1 MKDMT
6 SRNIIVVAP
15 HFQSFVREQAEVIQR
30 DFANVTAMIPIPWL
44 SEIADMIPFIG
55 RNFRFIDWAL
65 KSQSSAVD
73 SFMTPRFFTLPFG
86 FARRRNHHIIA
97 QSCINSLKP
106 ITTPYDLI
114 HVHFLDIG
122 YVGSVIKE
130 KYGIPLII
138 TGHGADVYELPMRD
152 EWYRRLT
159 RQTIHSAD
167 AIISV
172 SHFNAEIL
180 KKLGLPSRKLHVIP
194 NGFDPSRFRP
204 LNKTNCRKFLN
215 LPLNKKILLAVGRLS
230 PEKGHKN
237 LLEAFAQLCQNRHD
251 LMLVLVGSGSL
262 AEELEK
268 HGRRL
273 NLQQDLLFAGH
284 IPNVRIPIWVNASD
298 IVVLPSLME
307 SYPTVI
313 PESLGCG
320 RPVVATR
327 VGGVQEAIEEGTSGI
342 LVNPRSVSSLSDGL
356 AKALESDWD
365 YDTITSISK
374 HLSWNQLVPRILD
387 VYREL
392 L

>member
-1 MKDMT
+1 MT
-6 SRNIIVVAP
+6 SRNIIIVAP

-44 SEIADMIPFIG
+44 SEIADMIPIIG

-65 KSQSSAVD
+65 KSQSSVVD
-73 SFMTPRFFTLPFG
+73 SFITPRFFTLPFD
-86 FARRRNHHIIA
+86 FAKRRNHHITA
-97 QSCINSLKP
+97 KSCINSLKS
-106 ITTPYDLI
+106 ITTLYDLI

-138 TGHGADVYELPMRD
+138 TGHGADVYELPMKD

-159 RQTIHSAD
+159 RQTLHTAD

-194 NGFDPSRFRP
+194 NGFDPSKFRP
-204 LNKTNCRKFLN
+204 LNKAKCRMFLD
-215 LPLNKKILLAVGRLS
+215 LPLNRKILLAVGRLS
-230 PEKGHKN
+230 AEKGHKI
-237 LLEAFAQLCQNRHD
+237 LLEAFAQLCKNRHD
-251 LMLVLVGSGSL
+251 LMLVIVGTGSL

-268 HGRRL
+268 YGRRL
-273 NLQQDLLFAGH
+273 NLQQNLLLAGH
-284 IPNVRIPIWVNASD
+284 IPNARIPVWVNASD
-298 IVVLPSLME
+298 IMVLPSLME

-327 VGGVQEAIEEGTSGI
+327 VGGVPEAVEEGKSGI
-342 LVNPRSVSSLSDGL
+342 LVNPNSASSLRDGL
-356 AKALESDWD
+356 VKALELDWD
-365 YDTITSISK
+365 YDTIANISR
-374 HLSWNQLVPRILD
+374 HLSWDLLVPRILE
-387 VYREL
+387 VYRRL
-392 L
+392 M